1 MYSACWMWLH
11 TTIIFENVWFYS
23 SVCSTLYHTNY
34 KLLMT
39 SNWVNSLDPF
49 FLLQQCWVTPD
60 LRCEKHLWILGFSEM
75 SIKIWK
81 VGAFLPSHLSGPPR
95 KQNGHSDLWLVDFD
109 PFECVSVFQSSL
121 HSVVCLWKVQ

>member
-60 LRCEKHLWILGFSEM
+60 LRCEKHLWILGFPEM

-81 VGAFLPSHLSGPPR
+81 IGTFSPSHLCGPRR
-95 KQNGHSDLWLVDFD
+95 KQMVIVICDWWILIYL
-109 PFECVSVFQSSL
+109 CVSVFQGSL
-121 HSVVCLWKVQ
+121 HSVAFFFKVQ